1 MTYGSRGRPLAVG
14 PAEEQDSFAR
24 ACQKRWQRF
33 EVTMFEPNPVSEMTI
48 LGNERRDSKSSWLC
62 GRCLKGRPRQIR
74 GETRRGCWRWT
85 SLRRA
90 SQAYRPFLLGW
101 LPGTLKAAD
110 GGFEDCKRNA
120 FSFTEGSRKLQQ
132 QSVVAVLT
140 PPSIAE
146 VLAAC
151 TLPLAACCYWLP
163 LNVRVAA

>member
-1 MTYGSRGRPLAVG
+1 MTYGSRRRPLAVG

-24 ACQKRWQRF
+24 TCQKRWQRF
-33 EVTMFEPNPVSEMTI
+33 EVTMFEPNPVSEMGI
-48 LGNERRDSKSSWLC
+48 FGKREEGFQKF
-62 GRCLKGRPRQIR
+62 GHCLKGRPRQIR
-74 GETRRGCWRWT
+74 GEPRRGCWRWT
-85 SLRRA
+85 SLRLA
-90 SQAYRPFLLGW
+90 SQAYRSFSLGW
-101 LPGTLKAAD
+101 LPGTLGAAD

>member
-1 MTYGSRGRPLAVG
+1 MPKKVAAIRSNHVRTKSGLRNG
-14 PAEEQDSFAR
+14 
-24 ACQKRWQRF
+24 
-33 EVTMFEPNPVSEMTI
+33 
-48 LGNERRDSKSSWLC
+48 SKSSWLC

-85 SLRRA
+85 SLQRA
-90 SQAYRPFLLGW
+90 SQAYRPFLFGW

-163 LNVRVAA
+163 LNVRVAAWWLLLALSGFL

>member
-1 MTYGSRGRPLAVG
+1 MKQQGAAGGG
-14 PAEEQDSFAR
+14 PVCDVLHR
-24 ACQKRWQRF
+24 LTDR
-33 EVTMFEPNPVSEMTI
+33 
-48 LGNERRDSKSSWLC
+48 L
-62 GRCLKGRPRQIR
+62 
-74 GETRRGCWRWT
+74 
-85 SLRRA
+85 
-90 SQAYRPFLLGW
+90 FLLGW

>member
-1 MTYGSRGRPLAVG
+1 MPKKVAAIRSNHVRTKSGLRNGYFLETRGGIPKVRGFAV
-14 PAEEQDSFAR
+14 A
-24 ACQKRWQRF
+24 
-33 EVTMFEPNPVSEMTI
+33 V
-48 LGNERRDSKSSWLC
+48 
-62 GRCLKGRPRQIR
+62 LKGRPRHIR
-74 GETRRGCWRWT
+74 RETRRGCWRWT

>member
-1 MTYGSRGRPLAVG
+1 MKQEGAAGGG
-14 PAEEQDSFAR
+14 PVCDVLH
-24 ACQKRWQRF
+24 KL
-33 EVTMFEPNPVSEMTI
+33 TD
-48 LGNERRDSKSSWLC
+48 L
-62 GRCLKGRPRQIR
+62 
-74 GETRRGCWRWT
+74 
-85 SLRRA
+85 
-90 SQAYRPFLLGW
+90 FLLGW

-163 LNVRVAA
+163 LNVRVAT